1 MSKFR
6 SPLSIAKGMGS
17 AKEGTHHFWM
27 QRVTAVALVPLILW
41 FCLSLAMMPEATYA
55 EVVAWM
61 KSPFNAV
68 MLILSIFASFWHLAM
83 GLQVIQEDYISDN
96 NIRMVSILVM
106 KLLCFFFA
114 ALGVFSVIKIAVGG

>member
-6 SPLSIAKGMGS
+6 SPLSVAKGMGS

>member
-6 SPLSIAKGMGS
+6 SPLSVAKGMGS

-55 EVVAWM
+55 EVVSWM

-96 NIRMVSILVM
+96 NIRMVSILIM